1 MIADIIVAAVLLI
14 SAAIA
19 FMRGFIREILTI
31 VGLIGGLAA
40 AYFFGKQAAVPVKAW
55 LGVEPNVE
63 PEKLFGI
70 VPYDILGDAL
80 AYGGIFIAVV
90 VFLSIATHFL
100 AEGARAVGLG
110 PVDRTFGVIFGLARG
125 ALVLGI
131 LYMPFYLLM
140 DKEQKE
146 AFFKDSKTHF
156 YLESTA
162 EWMAQYLPEDAKEGM
177 EKAVAGAEDK
187 NETRRKLEDLKLLP
201 SGDQPQPTAEEGKE
215 GYTEQFRDEMDQLF
229 EQKTDQQPQ
238 QQPQPGPASHE

>member
-19 FMRGFIREILTI
+19 FMRGLIREVLTI

-40 AYFFGKQAAVPVKAW
+40 AYFFGPKASPAVKEW
-55 LGVEPNVE
+55 LGVEENVQ
-63 PEKLFGI
+63 PERLFGI
-70 VPYDILGDAL
+70 LPYDLLGDML

-110 PVDRTFGVIFGLARG
+110 PVDRTFGVIFGLLRG

-162 EWMAQYLPEDAKEGM
+162 EWMAQYLPEDTKKTM
-177 EKAVAGAEDK
+177 EDAVDGAE
-187 NETRRKLEDLKLLP
+187 EAGGTRQKLQDLNILP
-201 SGDQPQPTAEEGKE
+201 KDEPVQPTTEDGKE
-215 GYTEQFRDEMDQLF
+215 GYTEQFRDDMDRLF
-229 EQKTDQQPQ
+229 EQKTDQPQ
-238 QQPQPGPASHE
+238 QGPQPAEQGNQ